1 MSNTNHS
8 TISLKTNLAILATA
22 FLSFAGVLIE
32 TSMNVT
38 FPELAREM
46 HVSLNLIQWITTGYL
61 LVVTMTMSTTAFLLK
76 RYPVKRI
83 FIAASTLFIL
93 GDVLSLFAP
102 AFPILLLGRLI
113 QAGSTGLAMPMMYQV
128 IFALIPKRRIGTY
141 VGIASMVISL
151 APALGPTY
159 GGALSSLLSWRYI
172 FIVILP
178 FVILTLLLGTRTLTL
193 QPQGV
198 TKRFDFLA
206 LGLLAVTLF
215 AFVWATN
222 QLGSAH
228 GQLLPWLLPCLIG
241 LVSLALFVWTNNHG
255 NTQLLSLHPLKVP
268 SISMNA
274 IVYMMLMFVNIGI
287 SFVIPIYAEVVFHVT
302 PLVAGLILLPGSI
315 IGGAISPVAGFAYD
329 RYGAFKPILTGMI
342 IFTTATFLFS
352 ISSAWATPVY
362 FMLLFTL
369 LRIGMN
375 LAFANLL
382 SNAQALAPVTQSA
395 DVNSLFNMLQQYA
408 GSVGTSLLASGL
420 ALYQHQAHGAAAQ
433 ITATIR
439 GGHLDYTLL
448 FVIAVLITILAF
460 TNWHLQSKSAPH
472 A

>member
-1 MSNTNHS
+1 MSATPAEK
-8 TISLKTNLAILATA
+8 IPLKTNLAILAAA
-22 FLSFAGVLIE
+22 FLSFSGVLLE

-38 FPELAREM
+38 FPELAKELN
-46 HVSLNLIQWITTGYL
+46 VSLDTIQWITTGYL
-61 LVVTMTMSTTAFLLK
+61 LVVTITMSTTAFLLK

-83 FIAASTLFIL
+83 FAISSLLFVI
-93 GDVLSLFAP
+93 GDLLSVLAP
-102 AFPILLLGRLI
+102 NFPVLLAGRLI

-141 VGIASMVISL
+141 VGIASMVVSL

-178 FVILTLLLGTRTLTL
+178 FILLTFWLGSKTLDL

-198 TKRFDFLA
+198 QKHFDFVA
-206 LGLLAVTLF
+206 LGWLAITLF
-215 AFVWATN
+215 SFVWATN

-228 GQLLPWLLPCLIG
+228 GTILPWLIPLLIG
-241 LVSLALFVWTNNHG
+241 LCSLTLFVWTNNHG
-255 NTQLLSLHPLKVP
+255 NTQVLSLHPLKNS
-268 SISMNA
+268 SISLNA

-287 SFVIPIYAEVVFHVT
+287 SFVIPIYSEVVFHVT
-302 PLVAGLILLPGSI
+302 PLAAGLILLPGSI

-329 RYGAFKPILTGMI
+329 RYGAFKPILSGMI
-342 IFTTATFLFS
+342 LFTIATFCFS
-352 ISSAWATPVY
+352 ISSKWATPMA
-362 FMLLFTL
+362 FMLLFSL

-375 LAFANLL
+375 MAFANLL
-382 SNAQALAPVTQSA
+382 SNSQAIAPVRQSA

-408 GSVGTSLLASGL
+408 GSLGTSLLASGL
-420 ALYQHQAHGAAAQ
+420 AFYQNQAHGANAQ
-433 ITATIR
+433 MAATIQ

-448 FVIAVLITILAF
+448 FVIAVIITILAF
-460 TNWHLQSKSAPH
+460 TNWRLQRKQGKRG
-472 A
+472 